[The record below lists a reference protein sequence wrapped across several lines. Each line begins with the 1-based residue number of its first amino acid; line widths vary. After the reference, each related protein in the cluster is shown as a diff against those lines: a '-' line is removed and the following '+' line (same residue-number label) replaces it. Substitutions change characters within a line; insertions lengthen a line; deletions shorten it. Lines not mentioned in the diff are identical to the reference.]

1 MESLETLYEPY
12 KQDCDKGRV
21 HTYIPE
27 YEELFA
33 PYRETATRVLEIGI
47 RWGASVC
54 LWKDYFINAEIVG
67 MDIDLDRM
75 YPQYRKEGL
84 TLIEGDC
91 YTMTV
96 DGLFDIVI
104 DDGPH
109 DLENQL
115 NTLRQYYPKLN
126 DNGMIIIE
134 DIQNPNYI
142 KIFDQLPFNI
152 EVRDLRKNRN
162 IRDDILII
170 ARK

>member
-1 MESLETLYEPY
+1 MDSLATLYEKY
-12 KQDCDKGRV
+12 RADCDKGRA
-21 HTYIPE
+21 HTYIVE

-33 PYRETATRVLEIGI
+33 PYRETATRILEIGV

-54 LWKDYFINAEIVG
+54 LWKDYFTKAEIVG

-75 YPQYRKEGL
+75 YPQYRREDL
-84 TLIEGDC
+84 TLVEGDC
-91 YTMTV
+91 ANMTV
-96 DGLFDIVI
+96 EGLFDIVI

-126 DNGMIIIE
+126 SGGMIIVE
-134 DIQNPNYI
+134 DIQKPDYI
-142 KIFDQLPFNI
+142 KIFEKLPYNI
-152 EVRDLRKNRN
+152 EVRDLRKNST
-162 IRDDILII
+162 RDNILII